1 MAKTYPEHD
10 LYSKIIERANTW
22 LEFKHIELS
31 ITHKLKIPYL
41 DIVDYNRSGHNT
53 IASISF
59 GVIENMEI
67 ETIYSMITSL
77 VLAYETGIAVGHRSG
92 MSSVRTTIREALG
105 FDE

>member
-10 LYSKIIERANTW
+10 LYSKIIERANPW

-41 DIVDYNRSGHNT
+41 DIVDYNRSGYNT
-53 IASISF
+53 IASINF
-59 GVIENMEI
+59 ALLEEMDIEI
-67 ETIYSMITSL
+67 IYSMLIL
-77 VLAYETGIAVGHRSG
+77 MVLAYETGIAVGHRSG
-92 MSSVRTTIREALG
+92 VSSVRTTIREALG